1 MTFTTTLQEK
11 DFMSDDKVKSS
22 KKSLANSI
30 ATKADFVSF
39 NALKFS
45 APPVWEAFDSSS
57 IDAYKIVGIAQRYN

>member
-45 APPVWEAFDSSS
+45 APPV
-57 IDAYKIVGIAQRYN
+57 